1 MIKTV
6 DMNDMLLMFLS
17 DKLGRGQKEKD
28 KKMKEIEEVKSILE
42 KLKNNNQL
50 NFPKESE
57 FFEKIIKKL

>member
-1 MIKTV
+1 
-6 DMNDMLLMFLS
+6 MNDMLLMFLS